1 MEERGVR
8 AFAGVVEEGASADY
22 DTDGALVMTLRKQLP
37 PRTRGLRATRKRRPA
52 DGVCRIESSIDGP
65 RRG

>member
-22 DTDGALVMTLRKQLP
+22 DTDGALVMTLRKQ
-37 PRTRGLRATRKRRPA
+37 ATAQDAGPSSDPEAA

-65 RRG
+65 RRV